1 MGLMFNYQILVYS
14 NKVHKDNE
22 IQVFININKRAKKRN
37 YPKLEIGHNVRVPV
51 LHKIHSGTKTVL
63 VRKLKNVENI
73 NRGSYTVDG
82 SLNPR
87 KDLQIVKGNVLNAP
101 TRR

>member
-1 MGLMFNYQILVYS
+1 M
-14 NKVHKDNE
+14 
-22 IQVFININKRAKKRN
+22 FININKRAKKSN

-51 LHKIHSGTKTVL
+51 LHKIHSGYKDSL

-73 NRGSYTVDG
+73 NRGSNTVDG

-87 KDLQIVKGNVLNAP
+87 KDLQIVQGTVLNAP
-101 TRR
+101 TRL